1 MSTPEYRFV
10 TDIVNELDSSFVP
23 DVGFHPDGTC
33 FAVSY
38 RDNNQ
43 IRVYDTSSLRLL
55 QTYQNPQAKLS
66 FPHGLLI
73 TKRHIIVSNKLKA
86 YSTEPSKLTVY
97 RIGDISSEPVTVFT
111 TPLERLREAH
121 SMHVRNGLLYVTYCG
136 KDIGAILTYA
146 FDDETGK
153 ITGPL
158 NVLEDWFS
166 RYGEPKGIC
175 VNEDGSKA
183 FVTMAVDQ
191 IPKRDD
197 KIWGAKDRLRKVHG
211 WETQLSKLRRRKR
224 EINHHFNGIAVFDID
239 EHGILSRAPVQIF
252 KQTKAR
258 LENIHIV
265 RDCCV
270 IADPLNDRVYIYD
283 LDNKR
288 YFDRPRQVLN
298 DNLAFPHDACF
309 SPDKKL
315 LIVTNYG
322 IEVIEGRPQ
331 WETFRQPRSDKI
343 RIYKQAG

>member
-1 MSTPEYRFV
+1 MSVPEYRFA
-10 TDIVNELDSSFVP
+10 TDIVNELDSSFIP
-23 DVGFHPDGTC
+23 DVAFHPDGTC

-43 IRVYDTSSLRLL
+43 VRVYDTPSLRLS
-55 QTYQNPQAKLS
+55 QTYQNPQAQLS
-66 FPHGLLI
+66 FPHGLLV

-86 YSTEPSKLTVY
+86 YSTDPSKLTVY
-97 RIGDISSEPVTVFT
+97 RIGDISGEPVSVFT

-121 SMHVRNGLLYVTYCG
+121 SMDARNGLLYVTYCG
-136 KDIGAILTYA
+136 KNIGAILTYA

-158 NVLEDWFS
+158 DILEDWFS
-166 RYGEPKGIC
+166 KYGEPKGIC

-183 FVTMAVDQ
+183 FVTMAVDR
-191 IPKRDD
+191 IPGRGHS
-197 KIWGAKDRLRKVHG
+197 IWRATDRLRKVHG
-211 WETQLSKLRRRKR
+211 WELQLSTLHRRNRA
-224 EINHHFNGIAVFDID
+224 IDHHFNGIAVFDLD
-239 EHGILSRAPVQIF
+239 KHGTLSRAPVQVF

-265 RDCCV
+265 KDSCV

-288 YFDRPRQVLN
+288 YFDRPPQVLN
-298 DNLAFPHDACF
+298 DHLAFPHDACF

-315 LIVTNYG
+315 LVVTNYG

-343 RIYKQAG
+343 RLYMRAG

>member
-1 MSTPEYRFV
+1 MSAPEYRFV
-10 TDIVNELDSSFVP
+10 TDIVNDLDSSFVP
-23 DVGFHPDGTC
+23 DVAFYPDGTC

-43 IRVYDTSSLRLL
+43 VRVYDSSSLRHLH
-55 QTYQNPQAKLS
+55 TYQNPQAQLS

-97 RIGDISSEPVTVFT
+97 RIGHPSGEPVTVFT
-111 TPLERLREAH
+111 TPLEHLREAH
-121 SMHVRNGLLYVTYCG
+121 SMDTRNGLLYVTYCG

-146 FDDETGK
+146 FDDKTGK

-166 RYGEPKGIC
+166 QYGEPKGIC
-175 VNEDGSKA
+175 VNEEGSKA
-183 FVTMAVDQ
+183 FVTMAVDR
-191 IPKRDD
+191 IPKREQN
-197 KIWGAKDRLRKVHG
+197 IRRTKDRLRKVRG
-211 WETQLSKLRRRKR
+211 WEIQLSKLYRRKR
-224 EINHHFNGIAVFDID
+224 AINHHFNGIAIFDID
-239 EHGILSRAPVQIF
+239 EHGTLSRAPVQIF

-265 RDCCV
+265 SDRCV
-270 IADPLNDRVYIYD
+270 VADPLNDRLYIYT
-283 LDNKR
+283 LDNER
-288 YFDRPRQVLN
+288 YFDCPRQVLN
-298 DNLAFPHDACF
+298 DHLVFPHDACF

-322 IEVIEGRPQ
+322 IDVIEGRPQ
-331 WETFRQPRSDKI
+331 WKHFRQPRSDKI
-343 RIYKQAG
+343 TIYKQAE